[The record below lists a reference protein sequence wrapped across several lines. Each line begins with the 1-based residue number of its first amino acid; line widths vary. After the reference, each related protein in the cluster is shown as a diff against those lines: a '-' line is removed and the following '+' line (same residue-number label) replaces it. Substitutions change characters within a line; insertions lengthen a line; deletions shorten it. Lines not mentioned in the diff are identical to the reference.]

1 MKGVEF
7 NWKDTL
13 GYSNFGLLYTE
24 ENEADAFGR
33 PSITWGTGVVS
44 STDPDGYLDT
54 TLGEGSAKLTMREE
68 IITDAKTADKVY
80 VGEVKAE
87 DIYKDL
93 NMRDTILAKNLKI
106 FENDDAD
113 SSSTETITKD
123 DGDTKFGKD
132 GQTVEIYYTKADDK
146 TKDEVIMVITST
158 YLGVVVDDDYT
169 QDNKDGVRI
178 EVLGPDGGLKFC
190 EATGYSE
197 DDLVL
202 VTISDDEI
210 QAIVGKPD
218 TVNGAVS
225 RIGQK
230 DGNTTDLTISGKK
243 YPQSKEFDAEADGDV
258 IKGTDNFEVKNTY
271 TLYLDKNGNYL
282 AAVLDEDN
290 ATTDLVYVYN
300 VEKRLALSGENAG
313 KYQAHAI
320 VVYMD
325 GTTKAV
331 PLGDANI
338 SIDAVTLT
346 SWTSLKGTLADL
358 KYDEDDDEYTLT
370 ASGDY
375 TSAGITQDVELKT
388 DSRYAKFTA
397 GGNTYLND
405 STVYVFVAEKEGKT
419 EIDSVKV
426 ITGGVDFDIDSS
438 NRADS
443 AFAVKTGKNVAE
455 YVVIKAEYEAAV
467 KDIVYIKSN
476 TLKGTVDGGY
486 TFEGYY
492 NGSTEKV
499 EIPVYSVD
507 TNIVQANGTN
517 APDQGFYEYSEKSD
531 GTLKLTDATA
541 PADEDKSGAIEGKV
555 IKSIEGSMLDITNGR
570 RPYDI
575 SGLKFVDLT
584 DKDDPDENTYE
595 ANVTTLSTLRRIV
608 NGDYDVTASIY
619 VNADN
624 EVTALFITNIA
635 DKAGAP
641 TKATSTTSVTYKK
654 DGSTATPTWA
664 ANDTVQFVST
674 PTSRAAAGVAF
685 NLTFKY
691 NGTAWAVNTGAG
703 SHSEPTGW
711 DYAFDGVDL
720 TLTAKTAGSGKADP
734 LAGNITVTVTNSA
747 STVNGADA
755 GASDF
760 DDGTGEAEP
769 PEVPVVKSA
778 AATIGSITY
787 DDTAKGTINVAGDD
801 PSANPAKGATV
812 TITLADATVTKN
824 NVTVTNENTSDFTVA
839 IGEVTE
845 ANGKKTIT
853 LTIAA
858 VAETASENKTFT
870 VKVAAADTEN
880 YKDTEVSAITVKIAD
895 KPT

>member
-1 MKGVEF
+1 M
-7 NWKDTL
+7 
-13 GYSNFGLLYTE
+13 
-24 ENEADAFGR
+24 
-33 PSITWGTGVVS
+33 
-44 STDPDGYLDT
+44 
-54 TLGEGSAKLTMREE
+54 
-68 IITDAKTADKVY
+68 
-80 VGEVKAE
+80 
-87 DIYKDL
+87 
-93 NMRDTILAKNLKI
+93 
-106 FENDDAD
+106 
-113 SSSTETITKD
+113 
-123 DGDTKFGKD
+123 
-132 GQTVEIYYTKADDK
+132 
-146 TKDEVIMVITST
+146 
-158 YLGVVVDDDYT
+158 
-169 QDNKDGVRI
+169 
-178 EVLGPDGGLKFC
+178 
-190 EATGYSE
+190 
-197 DDLVL
+197 
-202 VTISDDEI
+202 
-210 QAIVGKPD
+210 GKPD

-346 SWTSLKGTLADL
+346 AWTGLQGTLADL

-397 GGNTYLND
+397 GSNTYLNG
-405 STVYVFVAEKEGKT
+405 STVYVFVAEKDGKT

-426 ITGGVDFDIDSS
+426 ITGGVDFDIDSG

-492 NGSTEKV
+492 NNSTEKV

-517 APDQGFYEYSEKSD
+517 APAQGFYEYSEKSD

-541 PADEDKSGAIEGKV
+541 PADEDKSGAIEDQV
-555 IKSIEGSMLDITNGR
+555 INSIEGNMLDITTGH

-641 TKATSTTSVTYKK
+641 TKATSTTSVTYK
-654 DGSTATPTWA
+654 DGSSNPVAKPTWA
-664 ANDTVQFVST
+664 NDDTVKFEST
-674 PTSRAAAGVAF
+674 VKAGVAF
-685 NLTFKY
+685 TLTFKY
-691 NGTAWAVNTGAG
+691 NGTAWAVDTNAVG
-703 SHSEPTGW
+703 HSEPTGW
-711 DYAFDGVDL
+711 DYAFNGTTL
-720 TLTAKTAGSGKADP
+720 TLTAKTAGSGKTDP

-755 GASDF
+755 GTSVF
-760 DDGTGEAEP
+760 NDGTGEAEP

-787 DDTAKGTINVAGDD
+787 EDTTNNAINVAGDD
-801 PSANPAKGATV
+801 ATTNPAKGATV

-880 YKDTEVSAITVKIAD
+880 YKDTEVSTITVKIAD
-895 KPT
+895 KPS